1 MRPVPEFHDVTREKF
16 EQDIVPAGRPAVLR
30 GLCADWPAVEA
41 GEGGDEALAAFLR
54 AAASDEPFE
63 AWFGDP
69 AIGGRFGYSADF
81 SGFNHDRRLATVDQL
96 LDLLLRQRG
105 HPEPFSMYAGGIPI
119 RKHLPKLLPAIPMP
133 LLDPKREMLISLWLG
148 NRTRTAAHWD
158 LPQNLACVVAGRR
171 RFTLFPTEQVRNL
184 YVGPL
189 EFTLAGQPISL
200 VDLDAPDCE
209 RHPRFREALEAA
221 ETAQLGP
228 GDAMYLPSLW
238 WHAVA
243 SLDELGAMVNFWWRD
258 GEPPFLT
265 PLNALYHAAITIK
278 DLPPAERA
286 AWRSLF
292 NFYIFGDHGDAA
304 EHLPEPA
311 RGILGK
317 RTPELVARVKALLAR
332 ALGR

>member
-105 HPEPFSMYAGGIPI
+105 HPGPFSMYAGGIPI

-148 NRTRTAAHWD
+148 NRTRT
-158 LPQNLACVVAGRR
+158 
-171 RFTLFPTEQVRNL
+171 
-184 YVGPL
+184 
-189 EFTLAGQPISL
+189 
-200 VDLDAPDCE
+200 
-209 RHPRFREALEAA
+209 
-221 ETAQLGP
+221 
-228 GDAMYLPSLW
+228 
-238 WHAVA
+238 
-243 SLDELGAMVNFWWRD
+243 
-258 GEPPFLT
+258 
-265 PLNALYHAAITIK
+265 
-278 DLPPAERA
+278 
-286 AWRSLF
+286 
-292 NFYIFGDHGDAA
+292 
-304 EHLPEPA
+304 
-311 RGILGK
+311 
-317 RTPELVARVKALLAR
+317 
-332 ALGR
+332 